1 MGTTI
6 LSFSDRVVIET
17 LHNEKR
23 SLQYI
28 ADYLGFSKTTIFNE
42 LHRLDV
48 VAYQAQLA
56 QADFERKIAQRGRKS
71 SLTTNLKQLIE
82 EKIKVQKW
90 SAEQVAHVVGIAYKS
105 IYNWIDQGLLD
116 LQLKDLPDHGIRR
129 HRAKEKR
136 GTFSHGRPIEERPT
150 AIETRQEFGHFE
162 ADTVLP
168 GKRKGQAVATF
179 VERKSRLTIVKRLH
193 GRDSQSMKQ
202 AVVELA
208 HQLNGRLKTLTVDH
222 GKEFADYQAIEAL
235 TSTQVYFAHA
245 YSPHERGSNE
255 NRNRVLRRF
264 IPKGQPIEEL
274 SDDELIQIN
283 WYLNSRPLKCLNWH
297 SPIEI
302 FFLNLRQ

>member
-28 ADYLGFSKTTIFNE
+28 ANYLGFSKTTIFNE

-48 VAYQAQLA
+48 TYQARLA
-56 QADFERKIAQRGRKS
+56 QADFEKKVAQRGRRS
-71 SLTTNLKQLIE
+71 SLTTNLKRLIE

-90 SAEQVAHVVGIAYKS
+90 SAEQVAHMVGIAHKS

-129 HRAKEKR
+129 HRAREKR
-136 GTFSHGRPIEERPT
+136 GTFSHGRSIEERP
-150 AIETRQEFGHFE
+150 ASVDTRQEFGHFE
-162 ADTVLP
+162 ADTVLS

-179 VERKSRLTIVKRLH
+179 VERKSRLTIVKRLN

-202 AVVELA
+202 AIVELA
-208 HQLNGRLKTLTVDH
+208 HQLNGKLKTLTVDY
-222 GKEFADYQAIEAL
+222 GKEFADFHTIEEL
-235 TSTQVYFAHA
+235 TGTPVYFAHA
-245 YSPHERGSNE
+245 HSPHERGSNE

-264 IPKGQPIEEL
+264 IPKGKPIEEL
-274 SDDELIQIN
+274 SNSELTQIN
-283 WYLNSRPLKCLNWH
+283 WYLNSRPLKCLDWH

-302 FFLNLRQ
+302 FLLNLRQ